1 MCLERQL
8 KSWEKGDI
16 GDLLHEGH
24 TIQNQ
29 LPNDLSN
36 RRSEAQVARS
46 FAKLMFEGKFRPAIR
61 LLMIT
66 VKEGD

>member
-1 MCLERQL
+1 MCSERLL
-8 KSWEKGDI
+8 KLWEKGDI

-29 LPNDLSN
+29 FPNDLSN

-46 FAKLMFEGKFRPAIR
+46 FAKLMLEGKVRPAF
-61 LLMIT
+61 
-66 VKEGD
+66 DS